1 MRKPIVFTA
10 FALVSAAGA
19 AIVALPDSGP
29 RLAISDTHG
38 PGMLDAAGIVVLL
51 AGSSI
56 LWGYLW
62 STRTSLKGAPSQ
74 WRNAWL
80 FGTGLGA
87 GLLIASVANDFSA
100 WWAVGAALLTA
111 VQLSLFL
118 AAKD

>member
-62 STRTSLKGAPSQ
+62 STRASLKGAPSQ